1 LRLDKVS
8 ERVYAN
14 CDGETGG
21 NVGIVVIDDAVV
33 AVDAQY
39 PVSAYD
45 FRESIATVSPKPV
58 THLLLTHI
66 HGDHIFGNQ
75 AFEDCT
81 IVSHRRLKE
90 KMEESLGGEWAPGNL
105 EKMLEDIKANRPER
119 AWLFE
124 GLRIVLPT
132 ETFEDRY
139 TLPGLEFINLGGHS
153 DCSSVVYV
161 PEERVLFAGDNIFA
175 KTFPW
180 AGALTADPDLWIE
193 AFRTMLQMDVDTIIP
208 GHGPLCDKA
217 EVEVQLAWFEA
228 ARDEMKALIA
238 GGASVEEA
246 VGHDGYPEFYESSG
260 DRRERSLRHWYQV
273 WSRKG

>member
-21 NVGIVVIDDAVV
+21 NVGIVVIDDTVV

-39 PVSAYD
+39 PVSAYR

-90 KMEESLGGEWAPGNL
+90 KMEESLRGEWAPGNL
-105 EKMLEDIKANRPER
+105 EKMLEDIKVNRPER

-132 ETFEDRY
+132 ETFHDRY
-139 TLPGLEFINLGGHS
+139 ELDGVEVINTGGHT
-153 DCSSVVYV
+153 DCSSIVHVK
-161 PEERVLFAGDNIFA
+161 EDGIIFAGDLIVPGM
-175 KTFPW
+175 FPY
-180 AGALTADPDLWIE
+180 AGDPTSDPVAWIG
-193 AFRTMLQMDVDTIIP
+193 AFKTMLELDPETIIP
-208 GHGPLCDKA
+208 GHGAPCGA
-217 EVEVQLAWFEA
+217 EEVETQLTYFEA
-228 ARDEMKALIA
+228 TRSTMEELIA
-238 GGASVEEA
+238 GGATQEEA
-246 VGHDGYPEFYESSG
+246 VDHDGYPEFYPSTGGEKELYLRALYRVLSDES
-260 DRRERSLRHWYQV
+260 
-273 WSRKG
+273 

>member
-1 LRLDKVS
+1 MRLDKVT

-14 CDGETGG
+14 CDSETGG
-21 NVGIVVIDDAVV
+21 NVGIVLMDDAVV

-39 PVSAYD
+39 PVSAYR

-58 THLLLTHI
+58 THLLLTHV
-66 HGDHIFGNQ
+66 HWDHVFGNQ

-81 IVSHRRLKE
+81 IVSQRRLKE
-90 KMEESLGGEWAPGNL
+90 KMEENLRGEWAPGNL

-132 ETFEDRY
+132 ETFEERY

-161 PEERVLFAGDNIFA
+161 PEERVLFAGDNLFA
-175 KTFPW
+175 KTFP
-180 AGALTADPDLWIE
+180 
-193 AFRTMLQMDVDTIIP
+193 
-208 GHGPLCDKA
+208 
-217 EVEVQLAWFEA
+217 
-228 ARDEMKALIA
+228 
-238 GGASVEEA
+238 
-246 VGHDGYPEFYESSG
+246 
-260 DRRERSLRHWYQV
+260 
-273 WSRKG
+273 